1 LASLSFQQK
10 LMLSFL
16 LIIFIPMLAALLFL
30 GFNFYNQTEKN
41 FKDFMDQLNH
51 RANVQI
57 DNFVANIA
65 RNTYFYL
72 TDSKLQTIM
81 IRPTRTNEIEAF
93 ENLEAM
99 QRAMDQVVLMN
110 GNIAGITVL
119 APNKQMYASTQ
130 AYTWDLVPLIEE
142 IGQERL
148 GSGKIVVSSPYKSSR
163 GNSQTKWISI
173 IRYLSDV
180 NRKDKMEGFIKVDI
194 KFKAIEDLL
203 GGLSDDQSEV
213 NTILV
218 DNEHVIY
225 QSNSSLSDTESEQIA
240 LAVSGM
246 PSDSD
251 TSDKLLR
258 KKINGKL
265 HILTITKNDMTGWKI
280 IQYTPTKVIDD
291 AFLSNIRNYLIFSL
305 LALIAA
311 FLLTV
316 FFSGYFVR
324 PINLLRKGMKTGDS
338 EQIVEQFG
346 NRKDEI
352 GQLIGSYNRM
362 MIGLKESQ
370 ERADA
375 SYQLQKKAE
384 IKMLQ
389 AQINPHFLYN
399 TLNTIH
405 SISEI
410 NGIREI
416 STIAKSLSSLYR
428 YNIKSKD
435 IVTLGT
441 ELEQMI
447 NYINIQQIR
456 FLGKF
461 EVQYDI
467 PEQLHDYRI
476 VKFLLQPIVE
486 NAFYHGLEPKD
497 ANGLLVISIW
507 KEHGQLRISV
517 RDNGVGMMEEKL
529 AMINEMLS
537 KPYPTE
543 DTHVSNHFGL
553 RSVQARIKSF
563 YGEQYGIRI
572 CRLVP
577 EGILVDM
584 TIPAIKEVGM
594 E

>member
-1 LASLSFQQK
+1 
-10 LMLSFL
+10 MLSFL